1 MISCNNLML
10 LPSACKSFQKFGHL
24 DELSLTILSEDST
37 AFRHIT
43 LHDAF
48 KQFLNNCT
56 LPASLASQCIKLNI
70 HLNVKAVDG
79 DLQEN
84 QLMHRHDPV
93 PHSSCNNMN
102 NYLGAH
108 LRTWFVVWSRKLS
121 QSQSKYYYDYL
132 TPAKNGVIMIGGNK
146 LFIHSCSNEYINE
159 GMKEIS

>member
-1 MISCNNLML
+1 ML

-84 QLMHRHDPV
+84 QLMHRRDPV

-108 LRTWFVVWSRKLS
+108 L
-121 QSQSKYYYDYL
+121 L
-132 TPAKNGVIMIGGNK
+132 T
-146 LFIHSCSNEYINE
+146 
-159 GMKEIS
+159 